1 MSTRTTVLALMG
13 VGLLALAAIATP
25 VLAKPSDDASERR
38 QAGHDKAAARREAA
52 QEKAELRG
60 NLTEQRC
67 LERHGNQTLN
77 DSAEERC
84 MKHGEFAEKAFKA
97 RRAAHALLGAIN
109 ATERQW
115 ARLNATEDRLE
126 AKLASGN
133 FTGNESAQSIE
144 KRLERI
150 DAKQE
155 RLADRLEALKERLAK
170 LHDKW
175 AAVREHVGERRR
187 GHDDDDSDSESES
200 SSSSQSESSSS
211 SSQSESSSESSSSSS
226 SSGPA

>member
-1 MSTRTTVLALMG
+1 MTTRTTVLALMG

-109 ATERQW
+109 ATERQM

-126 AKLASGN
+126 AKLAAGN
-133 FTGNESAQSIE
+133 FSGNESAAAIE

-155 RLADRLEALKERLAK
+155 RLEERLDALQERLAK
-170 LHDKW
+170 LHEKW
-175 AAVREHVGERRR
+175 DAVRDHVAERRG
-187 GHDDDDSDSESES
+187 GHHEDDDQDDDESSSGS
-200 SSSSQSESSSS
+200 SSSSA
-211 SSQSESSSESSSSSS
+211 SESSSESASSS
-226 SSGPA
+226 SSGAP